1 MTTECRLD
9 WLHTER
15 SSEFAHISLQFTPL
29 NWFKCDSNLFWS
41 ENSKMNSCVAIVS
54 PSGLFP
60 SETNSCFS
68 VNKLFKAEKKMNFF
82 EGFEFSD
89 KSFRKWKSFQ
99 SLLKSRKLLHEKL
112 RVESTETCCAN
123 TYDMI
128 IYRSVVDT
136 CRIGLEHLLYGIA
149 TCCLLQETC
158 HLSISPKMSC
168 IDWHANSYSR
178 FLWFS
183 SSFHKL

>member
-1 MTTECRLD
+1 MTTDCRLD

-41 ENSKMNSCVAIVS
+41 ENSKMILCVTIVS
-54 PSGLFP
+54 PSILF
-60 SETNSCFS
+60 SSKTNSCFS
-68 VNKLFKAEKKMNFF
+68 DSKLFKAEKKMNFF
-82 EGFEFSD
+82 EGFEFSEKAFENESHFRACWKFESFCMKNF
-89 KSFRKWKSFQ
+89 KSKARELVAHTQ
-99 SLLKSRKLLHEKL
+99 L
-112 RVESTETCCAN
+112 
-123 TYDMI
+123 I
-128 IYRSVVDT
+128 IYRCVVDT

-149 TCCLLQETC
+149 TCCLLQMTC
-158 HLSISPKMSC
+158 HLSFSPKMSC
-168 IDWHANSYSR
+168 IDWHMHSYSG